1 MKCSCHSTLDCGRI
15 LHDPTTKCK
24 GLLAPNPGPENHC
37 PSCRKSRSRVGEIEI
52 GSVDLAMIHDSGGP
66 RRVAPILERLG
77 VEVWD
82 PKTGGG
88 HRSLCSVFDAESR
101 AILDLAR
108 DWVKNRE
115 CPDSMMRRICHVV
128 LPENGYLKPG
138 MFAVGG
144 DSHSPT
150 GGAFGCYMFGIG
162 ATEMAGSRYWR
173 DMDPGSRNDPD

>member
-1 MKCSCHSTLDCGRI
+1 MIQPKNVKDSLPQTLAQKIIARAAG
-15 LHDPTTKCK
+15 KAEVK
-24 GLLAPNPGPENHC
+24 
-37 PSCRKSRSRVGEIEI
+37 VGEIEI

-82 PKTGGG
+82 PEKLVVVTD
-88 HRSLCSVFDAESR
+88 HYVPVFDAESR

-108 DWVKNRE
+108 DWVKKQGVARFHDE
-115 CPDSMMRRICHVV
+115 EGICHVV

-162 ATEMAGSRYWR
+162 ATEMAGVLATGEIWIRIPETIRIEWE
-173 DMDPGSRNDPD
+173 GTF